1 MHLRLGDF
9 NKWTEE
15 EKISFLSKEFNSKR
29 SLVSKNMKFDKEDK
43 ETWLTFKM
51 LSKLPRECLGAYVIS
66 MTSNVS
72 DILTV
77 MVLPKK
83 SWYEKLFTHSS
94 FI

>member
-1 MHLRLGDF
+1 
-9 NKWTEE
+9 
-15 EKISFLSKEFNSKR
+15 
-29 SLVSKNMKFDKEDK
+29 MKFDKEDK

-51 LSKLPRECLGAYVIS
+51 LSELPRECLGAYVIS

-77 MVLPKK
+77 MVLQKK

-94 FI
+94 FV